1 MNKLDALDALAR
13 DLPRVCAVIGGGG
26 KTSLVFALGEFL
38 AAQGRRVVITTTTHM
53 GWRPDVVSPQSP
65 EELNGRLR
73 PGRVVLAGRP
83 GEAAHKMVGIPTAW
97 YGQFGADHILVEA
110 DGSRCHPLKYHRS
123 NEPMVPEGAGL
134 VVQVAGLSALDR
146 PAGEVLHCWEWS
158 GVPADRIVD
167 EDCVVRLLRR
177 GFEAAEA
184 PARKL
189 VLLNQADTPELAAR
203 GEEITRLLGSEG
215 IEGMVT
221 ALKEVA
227 ET

>member
-1 MNKLDALDALAR
+1 MKKLDVLAALAW

-26 KTSLVFALGEFL
+26 KTSLVFALGEYL
-38 AAQGRRVVITTTTHM
+38 VARGRRVVITTTTHM

-83 GEAAHKMVGIPTAW
+83 GEAAHKMVGISTAW
-97 YGQFGADHILVEA
+97 YGRLEADHILVEA

-123 NEPMVPEGAGL
+123 YEPVVPEGTGL
-134 VVQVAGLSALDR
+134 VVQVAGLSALGR
-146 PAGEVLHCWEWS
+146 PAGEVLHCWEQS
-158 GVPADRIVD
+158 GIPAEQIVD
-167 EDCVVRLLRR
+167 EDCIVRLLRR

-189 VLLNQADTPELAAR
+189 ALLNQADTPELAAR
-203 GEEITRLLGSEG
+203 GEQTARLLGAEG